1 MLRPLEGS
9 LLFLSYDYW
18 TVGTYALHWFYKLKK
33 QSFKFRIATS
43 FSAIA
48 VIVLAADV
56 SFSTASF
63 PSLLTPK
70 SISTLSTP
78 RPKPVCTSPSRS
90 QPLAPSPSPYPHDVI
105 KGGYWSSW
113 LAYSLPPSSIPTSYF
128 IHVFYAFVG
137 IDATSDSLSITQPDD
152 QWMGNFTATLHAK
165 KPPAQAM
172 LSIGGANSGPGTFSN
187 MVSNGNNR
195 AAFIN
200 STITTARKY
209 GFDGLDFDWEFPSN
223 PSDMSNLSILFKEC
237 RKAVESEAADS
248 GKPPLLLSAAVFFAS
263 WFFID
268 TPRAYP
274 AEAIAKYRD
283 FVNPMCFDYHGSWD
297 TSVTGEHAL
306 LYDKT
311 SNISTISGISSWID
325 AGVPP
330 RKLVMGDATLWK
342 IMGTEG
348 PKKPC
353 DIVAYNDEH
362 HASVVYDGDTVS
374 EYSYSGT
381 DWIGYDGPTSVE
393 KKVEYAK
400 TNDLGGYFFWAL
412 GYDMNWTLLA
422 IGSIKYMGRNAL
434 LEAT

>member
-1 MLRPLEGS
+1 MA
-9 LLFLSYDYW
+9 W
-18 TVGTYALHWFYKLKK
+18 
-33 QSFKFRIATS
+33 QRISTS
-43 FSAIA
+43 FLVIA

-63 PSLLTPK
+63 PSLLTRK
-70 SISTLSTP
+70 SGPTSTTP
-78 RPKPVCTSPSRS
+78 RSKPACTSPSPS
-90 QPLAPSPSPYPHDVI
+90 QPLAPSPSPYADDVI
-105 KGGYWSSW
+105 K
-113 LAYSLPPSSIPTSYF
+113 
-128 IHVFYAFVG
+128 
-137 IDATSDSLSITQPDD
+137 
-152 QWMGNFTATLHAK
+152 ATLHAK

-187 MVSNGNNR
+187 MVSDGDNR

-223 PSDMSNLSILFKEC
+223 PSDMSNLSIFFEEWW
-237 RKAVESEAADS
+237 KAVDSEASDS
-248 GKPPLLLSAAVFFAS
+248 GKPPLLLSAAVYFAS
-263 WFFID
+263 RFFID

-274 AEAIAKYRD
+274 VEAIAKYLD

-297 TSVTGEHAL
+297 TSVT
-306 LYDKT
+306 
-311 SNISTISGISSWID
+311 
-325 AGVPP
+325 AGY
-330 RKLVMGDATLWK
+330 GDATLWK
-342 IMGTEG
+342 SWKLKDPKNHGIGAPADGIG
-348 PKKPC
+348 PGNNGILLYS

-362 HASVVYDGDTVS
+362 HASVVYDGETVS

-400 TNDLGGYFFWAL
+400 TKDLGGYFFWAL
-412 GYDMNWTLLA
+412 GYDMNWTLSA

-434 LEAT
+434 EPT